1 MVLNLLQIS
10 LNIFAIFLLQGCIQ
24 THAGC
29 PFSRGKRGAESFASE
44 AEIVALLK
52 ERFNASIYSKGLDFE
67 TRVRDNPTK
76 KNLFGACPSEKCLP
90 SAKFRTF
97 SGYCNNLKSSL
108 SFGGR
113 ASRLKRLLVKFWIFS
128 RQIRVDDS
136 WIVQNRRIFTIFFD
150 KFFSLFKC
158 QMFVKSLI
166 FNFENLRIK
175 KHKIMKIWQIT
186 KQQEDFKD
194 VEARA
199 QLELALENI
208 N

>member
-10 LNIFAIFLLQGCIQ
+10 LNIFAIFLMQCCIQ

-150 KFFSLFKC
+150 NFCFSSNVKC
-158 QMFVKSLI
+158 LSKVWKSK
-166 FNFENLRIK
+166 N
-175 KHKIMKIWQIT
+175 
-186 KQQEDFKD
+186 
-194 VEARA
+194 
-199 QLELALENI
+199 
-208 N
+208 

>member
-1 MVLNLLQIS
+1 MQC
-10 LNIFAIFLLQGCIQ
+10 CIQ

-113 ASRLKRLLVKFWIFS
+113 ASRLKRLLVKF
-128 RQIRVDDS
+128 
-136 WIVQNRRIFTIFFD
+136 
-150 KFFSLFKC
+150 
-158 QMFVKSLI
+158 
-166 FNFENLRIK
+166 
-175 KHKIMKIWQIT
+175 
-186 KQQEDFKD
+186 
-194 VEARA
+194 
-199 QLELALENI
+199 
-208 N
+208 

>member
-1 MVLNLLQIS
+1 MIFIGFFLFNLYPELVGTPCSIISALASSVVVGEAQPTFSSYITKTRMVLKLHLLQIS
-10 LNIFAIFLLQGCIQ
+10 LNVFAIFLLQGCIQ

-113 ASRLKRLLVKFWIFS
+113 ASRLKRLLVK
-128 RQIRVDDS
+128 
-136 WIVQNRRIFTIFFD
+136 
-150 KFFSLFKC
+150 C
-158 QMFVKSLI
+158 
-166 FNFENLRIK
+166 
-175 KHKIMKIWQIT
+175 
-186 KQQEDFKD
+186 
-194 VEARA
+194 
-199 QLELALENI
+199 
-208 N
+208 